1 MMKQHFFAK
10 TAAVLLSAGILAF
23 GGMSAAAAG
32 ADAVIDEVPAITA
45 AAPAAPAAP
54 TDCGEIPAVAA
65 AQPDSLY
72 AAADDYTVMLTDT
85 DDDIIAE
92 APKKSKN
99 WVKIILIA
107 LAVSLVITGITVYM
121 IFRRYKYNGQTEPY
135 EFKEKAPL
143 ELKEKEDVL
152 IDVRVTSVHI
162 NRDNN

>member
-45 AAPAAPAAP
+45 AAPAAPA
-54 TDCGEIPAVAA
+54 DCGEIPAVAA

-152 IDVRVTSVHI
+152 IDVQVTSVHI